1 MVLKVW
7 GYYPPSAQVHKENYK
22 TLNSMT
28 TSTLI
33 EAIQSFYNSQVA
45 CMVMTIYDRDFIIP
59 FSTRGLPPKFC
70 GIINCIRGSVEMTVG
85 SSHYAMNP
93 MSIAP
98 ITSCVSCTLHRSI
111 DFKGKFVLFNYACKN
126 AMLRTD
132 CFCDMILQSIKNP
145 ILKLS
150 TEQFSFI
157 SHSIKC
163 VETLNTD
170 KEASLSIQLAIQHTM
185 SSILYILHDAI
196 PERVSKSNMI
206 QDRQSQIFQEFFNL
220 VITNYKKEHRLIF
233 YAEQMCITPRYL
245 SRVIKD
251 LTGHSASDW
260 IDVLVTTEIM
270 HQIHFTNR
278 SIQQISYDLGFP
290 NQSFFGKYFKAQ
302 VGCSPKVYR
311 YRR

>member
-1 MVLKVW
+1 
-7 GYYPPSAQVHKENYK
+7 
-22 TLNSMT
+22 MT
-28 TSTLI
+28 TSPLI
-33 EAIQSFYNSQVA
+33 EVIQDFYNSQVT
-45 CMVMTIYDRDFIIP
+45 CSVMSIYDRDFIIP
-59 FSTRGLPPKFC
+59 FSTRELPSKFC
-70 GIINCIRGSVEMTVG
+70 GIIICIRGCVEMTVG
-85 SSHYAMNP
+85 SSHYVMNP

-111 DFKGKFVLFNYACKN
+111 DFKGKFVLFNYVCKD

-132 CFCDMILQSIKNP
+132 YFCDMILQSIKNP
-145 ILKLS
+145 ILNLS
-150 TEQFSFI
+150 SDQFNFI
-157 SHSIKC
+157 SHNIKSI
-163 VETLNTD
+163 ETLNAD
-170 KEASLSIQLAIQHTM
+170 KELSPSIQLAIQHTM

-196 PERVSKSNMI
+196 PERVSKLNMI

-251 LTGHSASDW
+251 VSGRSASEW
-260 IDVLVTTEIM
+260 IDVFVTTEIM

-302 VGCSPKVYR
+302 TGCSPKIYR
-311 YRR
+311 LSHKW

>member
-1 MVLKVW
+1 
-7 GYYPPSAQVHKENYK
+7 
-22 TLNSMT
+22 MT
-28 TSTLI
+28 TSPLI
-33 EAIQSFYNSQVA
+33 EVIQDFYNSQVT
-45 CMVMTIYDRDFIIP
+45 CSVMSIYDRDFIIP
-59 FSTRGLPPKFC
+59 FSTRELPSKFC
-70 GIINCIRGSVEMTVG
+70 GIIICIRGCVEMTVG
-85 SSHYAMNP
+85 SSHYVMNP

-111 DFKGKFVLFNYACKN
+111 DFKGKFVLFNYVCKD

-132 CFCDMILQSIKNP
+132 YFCDMILQSIKNP
-145 ILKLS
+145 ILNLS
-150 TEQFSFI
+150 SDQFNFI
-157 SHSIKC
+157 SHNIKSI
-163 VETLNTD
+163 ETLNTN
-170 KEASLSIQLAIQHTM
+170 KELSPSIQLAIQHTM

-196 PERVSKSNMI
+196 PERVSKLNMI

-251 LTGHSASDW
+251 VSGRSASEW
-260 IDVLVTTEIM
+260 IDVFVTTEIM

-302 VGCSPKVYR
+302 TGCSPKIYR
-311 YRR
+311 LSHKW

>member
-1 MVLKVW
+1 
-7 GYYPPSAQVHKENYK
+7 
-22 TLNSMT
+22 MT
-28 TSTLI
+28 TSPLI
-33 EAIQSFYNSQVA
+33 EVIQDFYNSQVT
-45 CMVMTIYDRDFIIP
+45 CSVMSIYDRDFIIP
-59 FSTRGLPPKFC
+59 FSTRELPSKFC
-70 GIINCIRGSVEMTVG
+70 GIIICIRGCVEMTVG
-85 SSHYAMNP
+85 SSHYVMNP

-111 DFKGKFVLFNYACKN
+111 DFKGKFVLFNYVCKD

-132 CFCDMILQSIKNP
+132 YFCDMILQSIKNP
-145 ILKLS
+145 ILNLS
-150 TEQFSFI
+150 SDQFNFI
-157 SHSIKC
+157 SHNIKSI
-163 VETLNTD
+163 ETLNTD
-170 KEASLSIQLAIQHTM
+170 KELSPSIQLAIQHTM

-196 PERVSKSNMI
+196 PERVSKLNMI

-251 LTGHSASDW
+251 VSGRSASEW
-260 IDVLVTTEIM
+260 IDVFVTTEIM

-302 VGCSPKVYR
+302 TGCSPKAYR
-311 YRR
+311 IKFW

>member
-1 MVLKVW
+1 
-7 GYYPPSAQVHKENYK
+7 
-22 TLNSMT
+22 MT
-28 TSTLI
+28 TSPLI
-33 EAIQSFYNSQVA
+33 EVIQDFYNSQVT
-45 CMVMTIYDRDFIIP
+45 CSVMSIYDRDFIIP
-59 FSTRGLPPKFC
+59 FSTRELPSKFC
-70 GIINCIRGSVEMTVG
+70 GIIICIRGCVEMTVG
-85 SSHYAMNP
+85 SSHYVMNP

-111 DFKGKFVLFNYACKN
+111 DFKGKFVLFNYVCKD

-132 CFCDMILQSIKNP
+132 YFCDMILQSIKNP
-145 ILKLS
+145 ILNLS
-150 TEQFSFI
+150 SDQFNFI
-157 SHSIKC
+157 SHNIKSI
-163 VETLNTD
+163 ETLNTD
-170 KEASLSIQLAIQHTM
+170 KELSPSIQLAIQHTM

-196 PERVSKSNMI
+196 PERVSKLNMI

-251 LTGHSASDW
+251 VSGRSASEW
-260 IDVLVTTEIM
+260 IDVFVTTEIM

-302 VGCSPKVYR
+302 TGCSPKIYR
-311 YRR
+311 LSHKW